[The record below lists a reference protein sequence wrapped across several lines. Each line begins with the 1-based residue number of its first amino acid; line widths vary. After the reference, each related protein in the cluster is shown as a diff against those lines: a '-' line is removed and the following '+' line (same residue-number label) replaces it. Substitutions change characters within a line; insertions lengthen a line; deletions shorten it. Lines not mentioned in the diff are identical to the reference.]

1 MYPHLFEPTQIGRLQ
16 LKNRIIGAATVTNMA
31 TVDGSVSE
39 RTIAHYA
46 RRARGGVA
54 LVTVE
59 MTAFHPSG
67 RAWVYMLNLWDD
79 KYVPGF
85 KRLVDAIHAAG
96 AKCTIQ
102 LGHGGRQ
109 TSRFHVHQRPVA
121 PSAIAQFPEDH
132 PGHVMPRAL
141 EKDEIEELVRA
152 IVEAAGRA
160 AEAGFDG
167 VEVHGAHGYLFHQFL
182 SPAGNLRTDEYGGD
196 TAGRSRFICEAVTAI
211 KETCGKDFPVICKID
226 GEEYVPTGID
236 VGEAAR
242 IARYIEKA
250 GADAIEVSAGCGA
263 SLQYILPPAC
273 MPSGMN
279 VDTAACIKSELA
291 VPVIVVGKIDTPDLA
306 EEILAQGK
314 ADLVAVA
321 RALIC
326 DPDFPKKAQSGQPQE
341 IRPCMYCNQGCNR
354 VDHQYNMTCVFNP
367 TTGQETEFGFD
378 LKAAPVARRILVIG
392 GGPGGMESARVSA
405 VRGHQVTLC
414 DRGKRLGGQM
424 LLASRLDSKT
434 SWTKMVD
441 YYEHQLARLGV
452 DVRLETPVDEEYV
465 RENSPDVVIMATGAR
480 SVLPRLPGIDEHP
493 QVLSVFDVLGGRMP
507 EGKSV
512 VVIGAQRAGAD
523 IAAYL
528 GCRGYDVQFVVKG
541 SDPSYVASNEG
552 LSTRPILM
560 KELRESGVHF
570 LFDADA
576 VAVLGDGVRI
586 NQAGEDR
593 VVSGD
598 AIVVATG
605 LRPAND
611 LKSVLKE
618 GPWSL
623 YLIGDCIAPRGFEDA
638 IREAFHL
645 AVLL

>member
-1 MYPHLFEPTQIGRLQ
+1 MYPYLFTPIQIGCLQ

-46 RRARGGVA
+46 RRSQGGAA

-79 KYVPGF
+79 KYISGF
-85 KRLVDAIHAAG
+85 ERLVDAIHAAG

-109 TSRFHVHQRPVA
+109 TSRVHIHQRPVA
-121 PSAIAQFPEDH
+121 PSAIAQFPEWH
-132 PGHVMPRAL
+132 PGYVLPRAL
-141 EKDEIEELVRA
+141 QKEEIEELVGA
-152 IVEAAGRA
+152 IAEAAGRA
-160 AEAGFDG
+160 AKAGFDG

-211 KETCGKDFPVICKID
+211 KETCGGDFPVICKID
-226 GEEYVPTGID
+226 GEEYVPDGID
-236 VGEAAR
+236 VEEAAR
-242 IARYIEKA
+242 IALYIEKA

-273 MPSGMN
+273 MPSGLNM
-279 VDTAACIKSELA
+279 DAAARIKSELA
-291 VPVIVVGKIDTPDLA
+291 IPVIVVGKIDTPDLA
-306 EEILAQGK
+306 EKILARGK
-314 ADLVAVA
+314 ADLVALA

-326 DPDFPKKAQSGQPQE
+326 DPDFPKNAQAGKPQE

-354 VDHQYNMTCVFNP
+354 VDHQYSMTCVFNP

-378 LKAAPVARRILVIG
+378 LKVAPVARRILVVG
-392 GGPGGMESARVSA
+392 GGPGGMESARVLA
-405 VRGHQVTLC
+405 LRGHQVTLC

-434 SWTKMVD
+434 SWIKMVD
-441 YYEHQLARLGV
+441 YYEYQLARVGV
-452 DVRLETPVDEEYV
+452 DVRLETVVDEIYV
-465 RENSPDVVIMATGAR
+465 QEHSPDVVIMATGAVPV
-480 SVLPRLPGIDEHP
+480 SPPIPGMDEHP
-493 QVLSVFDVLGGRMP
+493 QVLDVFKVLGGSLP
-507 EGKSV
+507 EGKRV

-523 IAAYL
+523 VAAHL
-528 GCRGYDVQFVVKG
+528 GCRGYDVQFIVRG
-541 SDPSYVASNEG
+541 SDPSYVAANEG
-552 LSTRPILM
+552 LSTRPLLM
-560 KELRESGVHF
+560 EELRESGVHF

-576 VAVLGDGVRI
+576 VAVLDEGVRI
-586 NQAGEDR
+586 SQAGEER
-593 VVSGD
+593 VVPCD

-623 YLIGDCIAPRGFEDA
+623 YLVGDCIAARGFEDA

>member
-1 MYPHLFEPTQIGRLQ
+1 MYPHLFAPAQIGRLQ

-46 RRARGGVA
+46 RRAQGGA
-54 LVTVE
+54 SIITVE
-59 MTAFHPSG
+59 LTTFHPSG

-85 KRLVDAIHAAG
+85 KRLVDAIHSAG

-109 TSRFHVHQRPVA
+109 TNRAHTHRRPVA
-121 PSAIAQFPEDH
+121 PSAVAQFPVDH
-132 PGHVMPRAL
+132 PGYVLPRAL
-141 EKDEIEELVRA
+141 EISEITELVEA
-152 IVEAAGRA
+152 IADAARRA
-160 AEAGFDG
+160 ADAGFDG

-196 TAGRSRFICEAVTAI
+196 TARRCRFICEAIEAI
-211 KETCGKDFPVICKID
+211 KASCGNDFPVICKID
-226 GEEYVPTGID
+226 GEEHVPNGID
-236 VGEAAR
+236 VEEAAR
-242 IARYIEKA
+242 IAPHLEKA

-273 MPSGMN
+273 MASGLN
-279 VDTAACIKSELA
+279 ADGASRIKSEVS
-291 VPVIVVGKIDTPDLA
+291 VPVIVVGKIDTPELA
-306 EEILAQGK
+306 EEIVATGK
-314 ADLVAVA
+314 ADMVALA

-326 DPDFPKKAQSGQPQE
+326 DPDFPKKAQSGQPEE

-354 VDHQYNMTCVFNP
+354 VDHQYSITCVFNP
-367 TTGQETEFGFD
+367 TTAQESEPGFD
-378 LKAAPVARRILVIG
+378 LEVTTVPRRVLVIG
-392 GGPGGMESARVSA
+392 GGPGGMEAARVA
-405 VRGHQVTLC
+405 ALRGHQVTLC
-414 DRGKRLGGQM
+414 DRGERLGGQM

-441 YYEHQLARLGV
+441 YYEHQLSRLGV
-452 DVRLETPVDEEYV
+452 DIRLDTDVDEAFVKEY
-465 RENSPDVVIMATGAR
+465 NPDVVIMATGAA
-480 SVLPRLPGIDEHP
+480 VGLPEIPGLDQHP
-493 QVLSVFDVLGGRMP
+493 CVLSVFDVLGDGPP
-507 EGKSV
+507 EGRNV

-523 IAAYL
+523 VAAYL
-528 GCRGYDVQFVVKG
+528 GSRGYAVKFVVRG
-541 SDPSYVASNEG
+541 SDPSYVAANEG
-552 LSTRPILM
+552 LSTRPLLM
-560 KELRESGVHF
+560 QELRDSGVEF

-576 VAVLGDGVRI
+576 TVVLSDGVRI
-586 NQAGEDR
+586 RQAGEER
-593 VVSGD
+593 VVPCD
-598 AIVVATG
+598 AVVVATG
-605 LRPAND
+605 LGPEND
-611 LKSVLKE
+611 LKQELRE
-618 GPWSL
+618 GPWKL